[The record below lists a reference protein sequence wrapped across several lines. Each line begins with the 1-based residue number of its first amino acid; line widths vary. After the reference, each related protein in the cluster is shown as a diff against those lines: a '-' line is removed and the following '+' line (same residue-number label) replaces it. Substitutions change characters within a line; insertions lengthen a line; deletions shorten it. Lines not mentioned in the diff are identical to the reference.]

1 MLGRASDANGKA
13 YWMRHMSNGM
23 SRLNVLVGFVN
34 STEFDRICRD
44 FGITKGSVPAPPNTM
59 RGNTMPAKIW
69 NMIVNADVRGIS
81 DRPEHIAG
89 IVGNLRAEAGSG
101 LCPFQIQVS
110 NQRGLGL
117 MQWTNSSPC
126 GTLGRRTDLEAF
138 MWRSG
143 ISQEEFEAE
152 RDKHLTWYCSSP
164 GCIHPPDL
172 LERVLQVQINFMF
185 HELSNTWECFYFN
198 YMDFPTNRTGVEGA
212 RSYAE
217 LFCALS
223 LRPGLGNIN
232 GNDDIQD
239 IGVQDALR
247 ASPINDQGRISFS
260 ALAFRRNQAEVY
272 YRQFLAG
279 Q

>member
-1 MLGRASDANGKA
+1 MIGNAN
-13 YWMRHMSNGM
+13 
-23 SRLNVLVGFVN
+23 
-34 STEFDRICRD
+34 I
-44 FGITKGSVPAPPNTM
+44 
-59 RGNTMPAKIW
+59 
-69 NMIVNADVRGIS
+69 RGIS

-89 IVGNLRAEAGSG
+89 ILGNLRAEAGSG
-101 LCPFQIQVS
+101 FCPFQIQVS
-110 NQRGLGL
+110 NHRGLGL

-126 GTLGRRTDLEAF
+126 GTLGRRTDLENF
-138 MWRSG
+138 MWRNG

-152 RDKHLTWYCSSP
+152 MNKHLTFVCNSP
-164 GCIHPPDL
+164 GCIHPPEL

-185 HELSNTWECFYFN
+185 HELSNTWERFYFN
-198 YMDFPTNRTGVEGA
+198 YVDFPTNRTGFEGA

-223 LRPGLGNIN
+223 LRPGPGNIS
-232 GNDDIQD
+232 GIDDILD
-239 IGVQDALR
+239 EGVQNALR

-260 ALAFRRNQAEVY
+260 ALAFRRSQAEVY